1 MRFSLPTV
9 AVSLLVGTGTAFAEE
24 VGGLPQIKQVDTFAS
39 QIFWLVVTFAT
50 LYFIMSRMVLPRVTE
65 VMEERRHKIDD
76 DLARA
81 ERLKTEA
88 TDVMADYET
97 ALTDARE
104 QASDSLKKTSDELTA
119 KATARH
125 DAFTQELAEKSRE
138 ADERIA
144 SATAEAMDNLKTVAA
159 EAAVA
164 VTQKLVGVKP
174 TKAKVEKAVNEAVG
188 G

>member
-9 AVSLLVGTGTAFAEE
+9 AASLLVGTGSAYAQE
-24 VGGLPQIKQVDTFAS
+24 VEGLPQIKQVDTFVS
-39 QIFWLVVTFAT
+39 QAFWLVVTFTT
-50 LYFIMSRMVLPRVTE
+50 LYFIMARLVLPRVTE

-81 ERLKTEA
+81 TRLKTEA
-88 TDVMADYET
+88 SDVMADYEQ
-97 ALTDARE
+97 ALAEARG
-104 QASDSLKKTSDELTA
+104 QASASLKLISDELDA
-119 KATARH
+119 AAAARQ
-125 DAFTQELAEKSRE
+125 DSFMQELAEKNRQAE
-138 ADERIA
+138 KRIA
-144 SATAEAMDNLKTVAA
+144 EATAAAMSNLKTVAG